1 MNTKRFAV
9 IFGLVA
15 LGACATSKPALESSL
30 DPSLGQAV
38 RHNIAAM
45 AVAPSARQ
53 KADTYIP
60 ADPAR
65 AALARK
71 HYREDK
77 VEAPVPVNASGE

>member
-1 MNTKRFAV
+1 MRLTLYTSILA
-9 IFGLVA
+9 FGLLA
-15 LGACATSKPALESSL
+15 GCSTTSPALKGDL
-30 DPSLGQAV
+30 DTHLGQAV
-38 RHNIAAM
+38 HHNVAAM
-45 AVAPSARQ
+45 AIAPSVAQ
-53 KADTYIP
+53 KNNTYIP